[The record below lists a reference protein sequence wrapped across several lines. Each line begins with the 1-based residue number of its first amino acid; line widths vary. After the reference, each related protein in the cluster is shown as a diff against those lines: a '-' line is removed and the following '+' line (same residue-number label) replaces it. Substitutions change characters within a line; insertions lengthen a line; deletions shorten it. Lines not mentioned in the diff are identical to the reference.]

1 MRPSSQTSCSFRRAF
16 TLLEATLSIVIVA
29 VMLCAA
35 MSLISAYGRTRS
47 SRQDLGRAMLLAQ
60 QLMSEIVQC
69 SYADPTTGS
78 TTFGPESGETRAN
91 YNDVDD
97 YNGLNES
104 PPATRSG
111 TLIPGYAGWSRSVQV
126 SYVDPATPTTVVST
140 DKGVKR
146 IVVTVKSPTG
156 KVQTLTALRSTSG
169 VYEHVPSTQTTYTSW
184 VGVTLQTG
192 TNTSSSIS
200 SSVDTVNLVP

>member
-1 MRPSSQTSCSFRRAF
+1 MRGPSQSSRSSRSAF

-35 MSLISAYGRTRS
+35 MSLVSAYGRSRS

-60 QLMSEIVQC
+60 QLMSEIVQS
-69 SYADPTTGS
+69 SYADPVTGS
-78 TTFGPESGETRAN
+78 TTFGPETGEVRSTF
-91 YNDVDD
+91 NDVDD
-97 YNGLNES
+97 YNGWSES
-104 PPATRSG
+104 PPATRAG
-111 TLIPGYAGWSRSVQV
+111 TVIPGFTGWSRSVQV
-126 SYVDPATPTTVVST
+126 AYVDPATPTTVVST
-140 DKGVKR
+140 DKGMKR
-146 IVVTVKSPTG
+146 IIVTVKSASG

-169 VYEHVPSTQTTYTSW
+169 VYQHVPSAQTTYTAW

-192 TNTSSSIS
+192 TNSSSGIT

>member
-1 MRPSSQTSCSFRRAF
+1 MRSFRHTPCFRRSAF

-35 MSLISAYGRTRS
+35 MSLVSAYGRSRN
-47 SRQDLGRAMLLAQ
+47 SRQDLSRAMLLAQ

-69 SYADPTTGS
+69 SYSDPTTGS
-78 TTFGPESGETRAN
+78 TTFGPDSGETRAN
-91 YNDVDD
+91 YDDVDD
-97 YNGLNES
+97 YNGLSES
-104 PPATRSG
+104 PPANRAG
-111 TLIPGYAGWSRSVQV
+111 TAIPGFTGWSRSVQV
-126 SYVDPATPTTVVST
+126 SYVDPTTPTTVIST

-146 IVVTVKSPTG
+146 IVVTVKSPSG

-192 TNTSSSIS
+192 TSSSASVS
-200 SSVDTVNLVP
+200 STVDTVNLVP

>member
-1 MRPSSQTSCSFRRAF
+1 MYWFIQSSRRSRTAF
-16 TLLEATLSIVIVA
+16 TILEATLSILIVS

-35 MSLISAYGRTRS
+35 MSLVSAYGRTRS
-47 SRQDLGRAMLLAQ
+47 SRQDLSRAMLLAQ
-60 QLMSEIVQC
+60 QLMSEIIQC
-69 SYADPTTGS
+69 SYSDPTTGS

-91 YNDVDD
+91 YDDVDD
-97 YNGLNES
+97 YNGLSES
-104 PPATRSG
+104 PPVTRSG
-111 TLIPGYAGWSRSVQV
+111 TAIPGFTGWSRSVQV
-126 SYVDPATPTTVVST
+126 SYVDPATPTTVIST

-146 IVVTVKSPTG
+146 IVVTIKSPTG

-169 VYEHVPSTQTTYTSW
+169 VYEHLPSAQTTYTAW

-192 TNTSSSIS
+192 TASRASVS